1 MAALALTPPVGSAHY
16 AVIALATACVQKRSA
31 KMSDGTPLAQSKPR
45 RTRKKPAA
53 QVKDNFREEVGPTE
67 LYDPLIRSEIK
78 RAAVWI
84 GMASLVAAVIW
95 LAQPIL
101 LIIGGIVLAA
111 MFDGGARLLG
121 RILPIPR
128 GFRLTI
134 VVLAV
139 FGFIYWTFVF
149 TGSELAAQAA
159 SLQAIVESQIET
171 IGNRIEAAGFNIS
184 AEDVKGLGSQ
194 ILNSVGRV
202 TEAVSSVLGTVTNLA
217 MMLVLGIFIAA
228 EPRLYER
235 GVAWMLP
242 LAERAHFYGTAE
254 KMGSVLRRLMA
265 GRLLGMAVEGVG
277 TWALLSLGGVPMAA
291 LLGVLT
297 GLLAFLPNIGA
308 IVSGAL
314 IILVGFSAG
323 VDVGL
328 YAIFVYFVVQTV
340 DGYLIVPMVAKRAVD
355 LAPALVLGA
364 QILFGALFGVLGL
377 ALADPIIAMI
387 KVALERQSERNE
399 ARGIREGP

>member
-1 MAALALTPPVGSAHY
+1 
-16 AVIALATACVQKRSA
+16 
-31 KMSDGTPLAQSKPR
+31 MSDIEKETPAAKPAKAR
-45 RTRKKPAA
+45 RTRRKSAV
-53 QVKDNFREEVGPTE
+53 QEDIFREEVGPTE
-67 LYDPLIRSEIK
+67 LYDPIIRTEIK

-84 GMASLVAAVIW
+84 GMTAFVVGLVW
-95 LAQPIL
+95 LAQPLL
-101 LIIGGIVLAA
+101 LIMGGLVLAA

-121 RILPIPR
+121 RVLPIPR
-128 GFRLTI
+128 GIRLTI

-139 FGFIYWTFVF
+139 FGFMYWTFVF

-159 SLQAIVESQIET
+159 SLQAIVETQIES
-171 IGNRIEAAGFNIS
+171 IGNRIAAAGFNIS
-184 AEDVKGLGSQ
+184 AEDVKSFGTQ

-202 TEAVSSVLGTVTNLA
+202 TAAVSSVVGTVTNMA
-217 MMLVLGIFIAA
+217 MMLVLAIFIAA
-228 EPRLYER
+228 EPRMYER

-242 LAERAHFYGTAE
+242 LAEREHFYVTAA

-265 GRLLGMAVEGVG
+265 GRLLGMAVEGFG
-277 TWALLSLGGVPMAA
+277 TWILLSLGGVPMAA

-328 YAIFVYFVVQTV
+328 YAIFVYFVVQMV

-364 QILFGALFGVLGL
+364 QILFGALFGILGL

-399 ARGIREGP
+399 ARAIREGT

>member
-1 MAALALTPPVGSAHY
+1 
-16 AVIALATACVQKRSA
+16 
-31 KMSDGTPLAQSKPR
+31 MSDAVAAKPR
-45 RTRKKPAA
+45 KARTARKKPVP
-53 QVKDNFREEVGPTE
+53 QVDAFREEMGPTE
-67 LYDPLIRSEIK
+67 LYDPIIRTELK

-84 GMASLVAAVIW
+84 GLATLVVALVW

-101 LIIGGIVLAA
+101 LIIGGLVLAA

-121 RILPIPR
+121 RVLPIPR

-134 VVLAV
+134 VILAV
-139 FGFIYWTFVF
+139 FGFMYWTFVF

-159 SLQAIVESQIET
+159 SLQAIVETQIES
-171 IGNRIEAAGFNIS
+171 IGNRIAAAGFNIS
-184 AEDVKGLGSQ
+184 AEDVKGFGTQ

-202 TEAVSSVLGTVTNLA
+202 TAAVTSVVGTVTNMA
-217 MMLVLGIFIAA
+217 MMLVLAIFIAA
-228 EPRLYER
+228 EPRMYER

-242 LAERAHFYGTAE
+242 LAEREHFYVTAA
-254 KMGSVLRRLMA
+254 KIGSVLRRLMA

-277 TWALLSLGGVPMAA
+277 TWILLSLGNVPMAA
-291 LLGVLT
+291 LLGILT

-323 VDVGL
+323 ADIGL
-328 YAIFVYFVVQTV
+328 YAIFVYFVVQMV

-364 QILFGALFGVLGL
+364 QILFGALFGILGL

-399 ARGIREGP
+399 ARAIREGP

>member
-1 MAALALTPPVGSAHY
+1 MNDIAKETPAAKP
-16 AVIALATACVQKRSA
+16 A
-31 KMSDGTPLAQSKPR
+31 KAR
-45 RTRKKPAA
+45 RTRRKPVA
-53 QVKDNFREEVGPTE
+53 QEDTFREEVGPTE
-67 LYDPLIRSEIK
+67 LYDPIIRTEIK

-84 GMASLVAAVIW
+84 GMTAFVVGLVW
-95 LAQPIL
+95 LAQPLL
-101 LIIGGIVLAA
+101 LIMGGLVLAA

-121 RILPIPR
+121 RVLPIPR
-128 GFRLTI
+128 GIRLTI

-139 FGFIYWTFVF
+139 FGFMYWTFVF

-159 SLQAIVESQIET
+159 SLQAIVETQIES
-171 IGNRIEAAGFNIS
+171 IGNRIAAAGFNIS
-184 AEDVKGLGSQ
+184 AEDVKSFGTQ

-202 TEAVSSVLGTVTNLA
+202 TAAVSSVVGTVTNMA
-217 MMLVLGIFIAA
+217 MMLVLAIFIAA
-228 EPRLYER
+228 EPRMYER

-242 LAERAHFYGTAE
+242 LAEREHFYVTAA

-265 GRLLGMAVEGVG
+265 GRLLGMAVEGFG
-277 TWALLSLGGVPMAA
+277 TWILLSLGGVPMAA

-323 VDVGL
+323 ADVGL
-328 YAIFVYFVVQTV
+328 YAIFVYFVVQMV

-364 QILFGALFGVLGL
+364 QILFGALFGILGL

-399 ARGIREGP
+399 ARAIREGP

>member
-1 MAALALTPPVGSAHY
+1 MNDIAQETPAAKP
-16 AVIALATACVQKRSA
+16 A
-31 KMSDGTPLAQSKPR
+31 KAR
-45 RTRKKPAA
+45 RTRRKPAV
-53 QVKDNFREEVGPTE
+53 QEDTFREEVGPTE
-67 LYDPLIRSEIK
+67 LYDPIIRTEIK

-84 GMASLVAAVIW
+84 GMTAFVVGLVW
-95 LAQPIL
+95 LAQPLL
-101 LIIGGIVLAA
+101 LIMGGLVLAA

-121 RILPIPR
+121 RVLPIPR
-128 GFRLTI
+128 GIRLTI

-139 FGFIYWTFVF
+139 FGFMYWTFVF

-159 SLQAIVESQIET
+159 SLQAIVEAQIES
-171 IGNRIEAAGFNIS
+171 IGNRIAAAGFNIS
-184 AEDVKGLGSQ
+184 AEDVKSFGTQ

-202 TEAVSSVLGTVTNLA
+202 TAAVSSVVGTVTNMA
-217 MMLVLGIFIAA
+217 MMLVLAIFIAA
-228 EPRLYER
+228 EPRMYER

-242 LAERAHFYGTAE
+242 LAEREHFYVTAA

-265 GRLLGMAVEGVG
+265 GRLLGMAVEGFG
-277 TWALLSLGGVPMAA
+277 TWILLSLGGVPMAA

-323 VDVGL
+323 FDVGL
-328 YAIFVYFVVQTV
+328 YAIFVYFVVQMV

-364 QILFGALFGVLGL
+364 QILFGALFGILGL

-399 ARGIREGP
+399 ARAIREGP

>member
-1 MAALALTPPVGSAHY
+1 MNDIAQENPAAKP
-16 AVIALATACVQKRSA
+16 A
-31 KMSDGTPLAQSKPR
+31 KAR
-45 RTRKKPAA
+45 RTRRKPAV
-53 QVKDNFREEVGPTE
+53 QEDTFREEVGPTE
-67 LYDPLIRSEIK
+67 LYDPIIRTEIK

-84 GMASLVAAVIW
+84 GMTAFVVGLVW
-95 LAQPIL
+95 LAQPLL
-101 LIIGGIVLAA
+101 LIMGGLVLAA

-121 RILPIPR
+121 RVLPIPR
-128 GFRLTI
+128 GIRLTI

-139 FGFIYWTFVF
+139 FGFMYWTFVF

-159 SLQAIVESQIET
+159 SLQAIVEAQIES
-171 IGNRIEAAGFNIS
+171 IGNRIAAAGFNIS
-184 AEDVKGLGSQ
+184 AEDVKSFGTQ

-202 TEAVSSVLGTVTNLA
+202 TEAVSSVVGTVTNMA
-217 MMLVLGIFIAA
+217 MMLVLAIFIAA
-228 EPRLYER
+228 EPRMYER

-242 LAERAHFYGTAE
+242 LAEREHFYVTAA

-265 GRLLGMAVEGVG
+265 GRLLGMAVEGFG
-277 TWALLSLGGVPMAA
+277 TWILLSLGGVPMAA

-328 YAIFVYFVVQTV
+328 YAIFVYFVVQMV

-364 QILFGALFGVLGL
+364 QILFGALFGILGL

-399 ARGIREGP
+399 ARAIREGP

>member
-1 MAALALTPPVGSAHY
+1 MNDIATEK
-16 AVIALATACVQKRSA
+16 AV
-31 KMSDGTPLAQSKPR
+31 P
-45 RTRKKPAA
+45 KPAKVRRPRA
-53 QVKDNFREEVGPTE
+53 KPAVQEDAFREEVGPTE
-67 LYDPLIRSEIK
+67 LYDPIIRTEIK
-78 RAAVWI
+78 RATVWI
-84 GMASLVAAVIW
+84 GMTALVVGLVW
-95 LAQPIL
+95 LAQPLL
-101 LIIGGIVLAA
+101 LIMGGLVLAA

-128 GFRLTI
+128 GIRLTI

-139 FGFIYWTFVF
+139 FGFMYWTFVF

-159 SLQAIVESQIET
+159 SLQAIVETQIES
-171 IGNRIEAAGFNIS
+171 IGNRIAAAGFNIS
-184 AEDVKGLGSQ
+184 AEDVKGFGTQ

-202 TEAVSSVLGTVTNLA
+202 TAAVSSVVGTVTNMA
-217 MMLVLGIFIAA
+217 MMLVLAIFIAA
-228 EPRLYER
+228 EPRMYER

-242 LAERAHFYGTAE
+242 LAEREQFYVTAA

-265 GRLLGMAVEGVG
+265 GRLLGMAVEGFG
-277 TWALLSLGGVPMAA
+277 TWILLSLGGVPMAA

-328 YAIFVYFVVQTV
+328 YAIFVYFVVQMV

-364 QILFGALFGVLGL
+364 QILFGALFGILGL

-399 ARGIREGP
+399 ARAIREGP

>member
-1 MAALALTPPVGSAHY
+1 MNDVAAA
-16 AVIALATACVQKRSA
+16 
-31 KMSDGTPLAQSKPR
+31 KPR
-45 RTRKKPAA
+45 KARVSRKQAEPVA
-53 QVKDNFREEVGPTE
+53 DIFREEVGPTE
-67 LYDPLIRSEIK
+67 FYDPIIRSELK
-78 RAAVWI
+78 KAAVWI
-84 GMASLVAAVIW
+84 GMATFVVALIW

-101 LIIGGIVLAA
+101 LIIGGLVLAA

-159 SLQAIVESQIET
+159 SLQAI
-171 IGNRIEAAGFNIS
+171 IEAQVETFGNQIAASGFNIS
-184 AEDVKGLGSQ
+184 ADDVKGFGSQ

-202 TEAVSSVLGTVTNLA
+202 TAAVSSVVGTVTNMA
-217 MMLVLGIFIAA
+217 MMLVLAIFIAA
-228 EPRLYER
+228 EPRMYER

-242 LAERAHFYGTAE
+242 LAERTHFYGTAE
-254 KMGSVLRRLMA
+254 KIGHVLRRLMA
-265 GRLLGMAVEGVG
+265 GRLLGMAVEGFG
-277 TWALLSLGGVPMAA
+277 TWILLSLGGVPMAA
-291 LLGVLT
+291 LLGILT

-328 YAIFVYFVVQTV
+328 YAVFVYFVVQMV

-364 QILFGALFGVLGL
+364 QILFGALFGILGL

-399 ARGIREGP
+399 ARSHNTGP

>member
-1 MAALALTPPVGSAHY
+1 MNDIAQDTPAAKP
-16 AVIALATACVQKRSA
+16 A
-31 KMSDGTPLAQSKPR
+31 KAR
-45 RTRKKPAA
+45 RTRRKPAV
-53 QVKDNFREEVGPTE
+53 QEDTFREEVGPTE
-67 LYDPLIRSEIK
+67 LYDPIIRTEIK

-84 GMASLVAAVIW
+84 GMTAFVVGLVW
-95 LAQPIL
+95 LAQPLL
-101 LIIGGIVLAA
+101 LIMGGLVLAA

-121 RILPIPR
+121 RVLPIPR
-128 GFRLTI
+128 GIRLTI

-139 FGFIYWTFVF
+139 FGFMYWTFVF

-159 SLQAIVESQIET
+159 SLQAIVETQIET
-171 IGNRIEAAGFNIS
+171 IGNRIAAAGFNIS
-184 AEDVKGLGSQ
+184 AEDVKSFGTQ

-202 TEAVSSVLGTVTNLA
+202 TAAVSSVVGTVTNMA
-217 MMLVLGIFIAA
+217 MMLVLAIFIAA
-228 EPRLYER
+228 EPRMYER

-242 LAERAHFYGTAE
+242 LAEREHFYVTAA

-265 GRLLGMAVEGVG
+265 GRLLGMAVEGFG
-277 TWALLSLGGVPMAA
+277 TWILLSLGGVPMAA

-328 YAIFVYFVVQTV
+328 YAIFVYFVVQMV

-364 QILFGALFGVLGL
+364 QILFGALFGILGL

-399 ARGIREGP
+399 ARAIREGT

>member
-1 MAALALTPPVGSAHY
+1 
-16 AVIALATACVQKRSA
+16 
-31 KMSDGTPLAQSKPR
+31 MSDIAQETPAAKPAKAR
-45 RTRKKPAA
+45 RTRRKPAV
-53 QVKDNFREEVGPTE
+53 QEDTFREEVGPTE
-67 LYDPLIRSEIK
+67 LYDPIIRTEIK

-84 GMASLVAAVIW
+84 GMTAFVVGLVW
-95 LAQPIL
+95 LAQPLL
-101 LIIGGIVLAA
+101 LIMGGLVLAA

-121 RILPIPR
+121 RVLPIPR
-128 GFRLTI
+128 GIRLTI

-139 FGFIYWTFVF
+139 FGFMYWTFVF

-159 SLQAIVESQIET
+159 SLQAIVETQIET
-171 IGNRIEAAGFNIS
+171 IGNRIAAAGFNIS
-184 AEDVKGLGSQ
+184 AEDVKSFGTQ

-202 TEAVSSVLGTVTNLA
+202 TAAVSSVVGTMTNMA
-217 MMLVLGIFIAA
+217 MMLVLAIFIAA
-228 EPRLYER
+228 EPRMYER

-242 LAERAHFYGTAE
+242 LAEREHFYVTAA

-265 GRLLGMAVEGVG
+265 GRLLGMAVEGFG
-277 TWALLSLGGVPMAA
+277 TWILLSLGGVPMAA

-328 YAIFVYFVVQTV
+328 YAIFVYFVVQMV

-364 QILFGALFGVLGL
+364 QILFGALFGILGL

-399 ARGIREGP
+399 ARAIREGP

>member
-1 MAALALTPPVGSAHY
+1 MP
-16 AVIALATACVQKRSA
+16 
-31 KMSDGTPLAQSKPR
+31 PLASHWDWRSSSFHFSAAGFRLSPR
-45 RTRKKPAA
+45 KARTARKAA
-53 QVKDNFREEVGPTE
+53 AVVDDGFQEEIGPTE
-67 LYDPLIRSEIK
+67 LYDPLIRTELKKAS
-78 RAAVWI
+78 VWI
-84 GMASLVAAVIW
+84 GLAALVVALVW

-101 LIIGGIVLAA
+101 LIIGGLVLAA

-134 VVLAV
+134 VVLGV
-139 FGFIYWTFVF
+139 FGFIYWTFMF

-159 SLQAIVESQIET
+159 TLQVLVETQVAKLGDQIQ
-171 IGNRIEAAGFNIS
+171 AAGFDIS
-184 AEDVKGLGSQ
+184 AEDVKGFGSQ

-202 TEAVSSVLGTVTNLA
+202 TAAVTSVVGTLTNMA
-217 MMLVLGIFIAA
+217 MMLVLAIFIAA
-228 EPRLYER
+228 EPRMYER

-242 LAERAHFYGTAE
+242 MAQRERFYVTADRI
-254 KMGSVLRRLMA
+254 GSVLRRLMA
-265 GRLLGMAVEGVG
+265 GRLIGMAVEGFG
-277 TWALLSLGGVPMAA
+277 TWILLSLGGVPMAA

-328 YAIFVYFVVQTV
+328 YAVFVYFVVQMV

-399 ARGIREGP
+399 ARAERKAG

>member
-1 MAALALTPPVGSAHY
+1 MNDAAAA
-16 AVIALATACVQKRSA
+16 
-31 KMSDGTPLAQSKPR
+31 KPR
-45 RTRKKPAA
+45 KARTTRTKAEVHEEP
-53 QVKDNFREEVGPTE
+53 FREEMGPTE
-67 LYDPLIRSEIK
+67 LTDPLIRTELK
-78 RAAVWI
+78 KATVWI
-84 GMASLVAAVIW
+84 GLATLVVALVW

-101 LIIGGIVLAA
+101 LIIGGLVLAA

-121 RILPIPR
+121 RVLPIPR

-134 VVLAV
+134 VVLGV

-159 SLQAIVESQIET
+159 TLQAVVEAQIET
-171 IGNRIEAAGFNIS
+171 IGNQIAAAGFNIS
-184 AEDVKGLGSQ
+184 AEDVKGFGSQ

-202 TEAVSSVLGTVTNLA
+202 TAAVTSVVGTLTNMA
-217 MMLVLGIFIAA
+217 MMLVLAIFIAA
-228 EPRLYER
+228 EPRMYER

-242 LAERAHFYGTAE
+242 LAEREHFYGTAE
-254 KMGSVLRRLMA
+254 KIGRVLRRLMA
-265 GRLLGMAVEGVG
+265 GRLLGMAVEGFG
-277 TWALLSLGGVPMAA
+277 TWILLSLGGVPMAA
-291 LLGVLT
+291 LLGILT

-328 YAIFVYFVVQTV
+328 YAVFVYLVVQMV

-364 QILFGALFGVLGL
+364 QILLGALFGILGL

-399 ARGIREGP
+399 ARAIRKGP

>member
-1 MAALALTPPVGSAHY
+1 MNDIAKEAPAAKP
-16 AVIALATACVQKRSA
+16 A
-31 KMSDGTPLAQSKPR
+31 KAR
-45 RTRKKPAA
+45 RTRRKRAV
-53 QVKDNFREEVGPTE
+53 QEDTFREEVGPTE
-67 LYDPLIRSEIK
+67 LYDPIIRTEIK

-84 GMASLVAAVIW
+84 GMTAFVVGLVW
-95 LAQPIL
+95 LAQPLL
-101 LIIGGIVLAA
+101 LIMGGLVLAA

-121 RILPIPR
+121 RVLPIPR
-128 GFRLTI
+128 GIRLTI

-139 FGFIYWTFVF
+139 FGFMYWTFVF

-159 SLQAIVESQIET
+159 SLQAIVETQIES
-171 IGNRIEAAGFNIS
+171 IGNRIAAAGFNIS
-184 AEDVKGLGSQ
+184 AEDVKSFGTQ

-202 TEAVSSVLGTVTNLA
+202 TAAVSSVVGTVTNMA
-217 MMLVLGIFIAA
+217 MMLVLAIFIAA
-228 EPRLYER
+228 EPRMYER

-242 LAERAHFYGTAE
+242 LAEREHFYVTAA

-265 GRLLGMAVEGVG
+265 GRLLGMAVEGFG
-277 TWALLSLGGVPMAA
+277 TWILLSLGGVPMAA

-328 YAIFVYFVVQTV
+328 YAIFVYFVVQMV

-364 QILFGALFGVLGL
+364 QILFGALFGILGL

-399 ARGIREGP
+399 ARAIREGP

>member
-1 MAALALTPPVGSAHY
+1 VNDIAKEAPAAKP
-16 AVIALATACVQKRSA
+16 A
-31 KMSDGTPLAQSKPR
+31 KAR
-45 RTRKKPAA
+45 RTRRKRAV
-53 QVKDNFREEVGPTE
+53 QEDTFREEVGPTE
-67 LYDPLIRSEIK
+67 LYDPIIRTEIK

-84 GMASLVAAVIW
+84 GMTAFVVGLVW
-95 LAQPIL
+95 LAQPLL
-101 LIIGGIVLAA
+101 LIMGGLVLAA

-121 RILPIPR
+121 RVLPIPR
-128 GFRLTI
+128 GIRLTI

-139 FGFIYWTFVF
+139 FGFMYWTFVF

-159 SLQAIVESQIET
+159 SLQAIVEAQIES
-171 IGNRIEAAGFNIS
+171 IGNRIAAAGFNIS
-184 AEDVKGLGSQ
+184 AEDVKSFGTQ

-202 TEAVSSVLGTVTNLA
+202 TAAVSSVVGTVTNMA
-217 MMLVLGIFIAA
+217 MMLVLAIFIAA
-228 EPRLYER
+228 EPRMYER

-242 LAERAHFYGTAE
+242 LAEREHFYVTAA

-265 GRLLGMAVEGVG
+265 GRLLGMAVEGFG
-277 TWALLSLGGVPMAA
+277 TWILLSLGGVPMAA

-323 VDVGL
+323 FDVGL
-328 YAIFVYFVVQTV
+328 YAIFVYFVVQMV

-399 ARGIREGP
+399 ARAIREGP

>member
-1 MAALALTPPVGSAHY
+1 MVTDV
-16 AVIALATACVQKRSA
+16 
-31 KMSDGTPLAQSKPR
+31 KPR
-45 RTRKKPAA
+45 KQRAPRKAIENQEA
-53 QVKDNFREEVGPTE
+53 DFEEHVGPTE
-67 LYDPLIRSEIK
+67 LYDPLIRTELK
-78 RAAVWI
+78 KATVWI
-84 GMASLVAAVIW
+84 GLAVLVALLAW
-95 LAQPIL
+95 LSQAIL
-101 LIIGGIVLAA
+101 LIIGGIVLAS

-121 RILPIPR
+121 RVLPIPR

-134 VVLAV
+134 IVLAV

-149 TGSELAAQAA
+149 AGSELAAQAA
-159 SLQAIVESQIET
+159 DLQSIVETQIIS
-171 IGNRIEAAGFNIS
+171 IGNQLEAAGFNIS
-184 AEDVKGLGSQ
+184 AADVKSFGTQ

-202 TEAVSSVLGTVTNLA
+202 TAAVSSVVGTLTNMA
-217 MMLVLGIFIAA
+217 MMLVLAIFIAS

-242 LAERAHFYGTAE
+242 LAEREHFYGTSE
-254 KMGSVLRRLMA
+254 KIGKTLRRLMA
-265 GRLLGMAVEGVG
+265 GRLLGMAVEGFG
-277 TWALLSLGGVPMAA
+277 TWILLSLGGVPMAA
-291 LLGVLT
+291 LLGILT

-314 IILVGFSAG
+314 IIMVGFSAG
-323 VDVGL
+323 VDIGL
-328 YAIFVYFVVQTV
+328 YALFVYFVVQMV

-364 QILFGALFGVLGL
+364 QILFGALFGILGL

-399 ARGIREGP
+399 ARHPSPTSR